1 MISTALVTSFKTQL
15 LQGLHNFSNPGGDTF
30 KIALYNSSAILG
42 AETTAYSST
51 NEVTGA
57 GYTAGGTVLT
67 TVSPTSSGT
76 TGYVTFS
83 DVSWPS
89 STITANGALIYNA
102 SQSNAAVVVLAFG
115 SDKSVVNGSFE
126 IKFPAANATSAIVR
140 VT

>member
-30 KIALYNSSAILG
+30 KIALYNSSAIRG
-42 AETTAYSST
+42 AETTAYSTT
-51 NEVTGA
+51 NEITGA

-126 IKFPAANATSAIVR
+126 IKFPVANATSAIVR

>member
-42 AETTAYSST
+42 AETTAYSTT
-51 NEVTGA
+51 NEITGA

-126 IKFPAANATSAIVR
+126 IKFPVANATSAIVR

>member
-51 NEVTGA
+51 NEITGA

-67 TVSPTSSGT
+67 TVTPTSSGT

-102 SQSNAAVVVLAFG
+102 SKSNTAVTVLAFG
-115 SDKSVVNGSFE
+115 SDKSVVGGPFE
-126 IKFPAANATSAIVR
+126 IKFPVANATSAIIR
-140 VT
+140 VV